1 MHDCI
6 VLLHSYW
13 KDYNPGPLKEVS
25 GIMEVYVERKYF
37 CVSFVR
43 HSPNG
48 EDRADRLSIPP

>member
-1 MHDCI
+1 MIALFCYTLTGRI
-6 VLLHSYW
+6 TI
-13 KDYNPGPLKEVS
+13 PAPLKEVS

>member
-1 MHDCI
+1 MRLHCF
-6 VLLHSYW
+6 VTLLLEALQSS
-13 KDYNPGPLKEVS
+13 PKEVS

-37 CVSFVR
+37 SVSFVR